1 MVVFF
6 LKTNNWE
13 RRYSLIWRFFIW
25 SIIACWVVL
34 ECFGVIR
41 WFEKIFYGVLE
52 VFLGENKFSTQTS
65 HFLATTV
72 GCDPSDDALS
82 VISVLKK

>member
-1 MVVFF
+1 
-6 LKTNNWE
+6 
-13 RRYSLIWRFFIW
+13 
-25 SIIACWVVL
+25 L

-82 VISVLKK
+82 VISILKK

>member
-1 MVVFF
+1 
-6 LKTNNWE
+6 
-13 RRYSLIWRFFIW
+13 
-25 SIIACWVVL
+25 L

-72 GCDPSDDALS
+72 GCDLSDDALS

>member
-1 MVVFF
+1 
-6 LKTNNWE
+6 
-13 RRYSLIWRFFIW
+13 
-25 SIIACWVVL
+25 L
-34 ECFGVIR
+34 EIFYLVDYCLLSCFGVIR

-72 GCDPSDDALS
+72 GCDLSDDALS